1 MKKQKFLIKCVAYLF
16 IYLCIYGI
24 PKAAE
29 AQTISVGDTIE
40 VGGIF
45 YKVTKYSSGDN
56 QVSFISKAGGYSG
69 DLVVPATVDYEENTF
84 TVTAI
89 DQVGGSLNNVTSITW
104 PNTITEL
111 KSYAF
116 KEATKDTLDLPN
128 SLKTI
133 NTYAFTDSHIK
144 YFNMPSGGTY
154 LKTIDGVMFSADG
167 DTLYAYPSQK
177 VDISYDIPEG
187 TKVIRARAFY
197 AYSLPKLEQLHL
209 PASLTK
215 IEGELFT
222 SYALKSFSVDESNT
236 VFSTLDGVLMDKSKT
251 AILKYPINRDGD
263 TYVVP
268 EMVTSIGKTGFASDN
283 ALRGQNL
290 KTLVIPENVS
300 TMKFRCLFYLPTA
313 TTIIFLNAT
322 PPSIDQMIRS
332 DANKIFVP
340 CENVE
345 DYKTATN
352 WTKYTNING
361 IDIKKVKETICDD
374 EKTDTTTYAF
384 TYDEDASACKDIL
397 TITNTIVNNLIETTY
412 DTVEV
417 MDSELP
423 YTFGSLSLT
432 ESGDYEQVFEAENG
446 CDSTVILHFNVLSG
460 IADIQNTV
468 SIDINPNP
476 TIDDIILNTKGLQS
490 EAIINILDLSGRVI
504 MTDKLS
510 KGQSDIKLNTANLP
524 SGQYLIKILC
534 DETTIS
540 EKFIKQ

>member
-1 MKKQKFLIKCVAYLF
+1 MKKQNFLIKGVAYLF

-29 AQTISVGDTIE
+29 ATTISVGDTIE

-133 NTYAFTDSHIK
+133 NAYAFTDSYIK

-167 DTLYAYPSQK
+167 DTLYAYPSRK

-187 TKVIRARAFY
+187 TKVIRAYAFY
-197 AYSLPKLEQLHL
+197 AYPSPKLEQLHL

-215 IEGELFT
+215 IGGELFT

-236 VFSTLDGVLMDKSKT
+236 VFSTLDGVLMNKSKT
-251 AILKYPINRDGD
+251 AILKYPINRGGK
-263 TYVVP
+263 TYIVP
-268 EMVTSIGKTGFASDN
+268 STVTSIGHAAFNSESCLHGK
-283 ALRGQNL
+283 NL
-290 KTLVIPENVS
+290 KKIIITKNVETIRHRAMHHASFACDSVIFMPN
-300 TMKFRCLFYLPTA
+300 
-313 TTIIFLNAT
+313 T
-322 PPSIDQMIRS
+322 PPTIDQLFRT
-332 DANKIFVP
+332 NKTPLIFVP
-340 CENVE
+340 SESDSIYKEAYTDYVDKINPILIAEVE
-345 DYKTATN
+345 DTVCY
-352 WTKYTNING
+352 
-361 IDIKKVKETICDD
+361 D
-374 EKTDTTTYAF
+374 EEYTDTVTY
-384 TYDEDASACKDIL
+384 TIGYDEDLTVKDFLEVKQI
-397 TITNTIVNNLIETTY
+397 IAQQNVSVEQ
-412 DTVEV
+412 TVEV

-423 YTFGSLSLT
+423 YTFGSLTLT

-476 TIDDIILNTKGLQS
+476 TIDDIILDTKGLQS